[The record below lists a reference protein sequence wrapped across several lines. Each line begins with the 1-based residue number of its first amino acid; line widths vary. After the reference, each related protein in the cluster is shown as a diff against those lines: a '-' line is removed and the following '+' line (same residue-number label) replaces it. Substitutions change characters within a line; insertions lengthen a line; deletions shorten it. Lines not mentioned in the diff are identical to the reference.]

1 MNVAPLESLE
11 PYLCLSP
18 CFRPGMRYSTLSRA
32 LHDPAMQVFC
42 VDWSPDGSGIASGGK
57 DHVIKLWRH

>member
-1 MNVAPLESLE
+1 MSCLWKAWSLTFV
-11 PYLCLSP
+11 CP